1 MKTVSID
8 RFEGTLAICE
18 DKDGRFFGIE
28 TSELPQG
35 AKEGTILKIDDAEG
49 TLSIDEEET
58 ARRRKK
64 KCAVAKRCFWRL
76 IKKSKKLYIFSI
88 LFPYSSQKSNG
99 GTYR

>member
-58 ARRRKK
+58 TRRRKK
-64 KCAVAKRCFWRL
+64 NAQL
-76 IKKSKKLYIFSI
+76 
-88 LFPYSSQKSNG
+88 QKDVFG
-99 GTYR
+99 G

>member
-58 ARRRKK
+58 ARHRKK
-64 KCAVAKRCFWRL
+64 NAQL
-76 IKKSKKLYIFSI
+76 
-88 LFPYSSQKSNG
+88 QKDVFG
-99 GTYR
+99 G